1 MLGLYMSKDS
11 KRISTDLTN
20 FLRAAGGP
28 FIGAM
33 LSSAGCFD
41 RLLLE
46 QMWSEDDDDWD
57 LYFKANRAVR
67 GFKDVMSRRSVHSYA
82 LPSERAFKTLKL
94 ITEFASDFLI
104 QSFLMSEPQNTSS
117 MINLA
122 LAKEMLP
129 LIDQND
135 LDQGIIMGLLIELAI
150 LMRESPALI
159 RDLEK
164 LQTMT
169 KTSTQSVLDV
179 IGTHSTGP
187 MNRLTTLEYEEV
199 EA

>member
-1 MLGLYMSKDS
+1 
-11 KRISTDLTN
+11 
-20 FLRAAGGP
+20 
-28 FIGAM
+28 
-33 LSSAGCFD
+33 
-41 RLLLE
+41 
-46 QMWSEDDDDWD
+46 
-57 LYFKANRAVR
+57 
-67 GFKDVMSRRSVHSYA
+67 
-82 LPSERAFKTLKL
+82 
-94 ITEFASDFLI
+94 
-104 QSFLMSEPQNTSS
+104 
-117 MINLA
+117 
-122 LAKEMLP
+122 

-187 MNRLTTLEYEEV
+187 MNRLTTLEFEEV